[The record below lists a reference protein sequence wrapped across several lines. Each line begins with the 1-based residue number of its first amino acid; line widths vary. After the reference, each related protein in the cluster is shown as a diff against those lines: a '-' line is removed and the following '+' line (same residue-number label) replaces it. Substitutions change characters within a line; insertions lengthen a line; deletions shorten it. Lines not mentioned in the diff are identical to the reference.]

1 MSVAI
6 RYERPIPSVVT
17 ESSPPTYRPQ
27 FAEAPDCGGHARE
40 APESHQGRSSE
51 APDAGFGRMGHMEHQ
66 FSHGRSQS

>member
-40 APESHQGRSSE
+40 AP
-51 APDAGFGRMGHMEHQ
+51 DAGFGRMGHMEHQ